1 MKTTKNNERSL
12 NEDKRLIDRTGSN
25 NRLEFDISIDEIMI
39 KEIYLGLIV
48 RPLS

>member
-1 MKTTKNNERSL
+1 MKTNDSL
-12 NEDKRLIDRTGSN
+12 IEPDRTTC
-25 NRLEFDISIDEIMI
+25 RLEFDISIDEIMI